1 MLLLLLIVL
10 LLLLLLLLLVLGGVN
25 RGAFTQL
32 QRAME
37 HLRPDI
43 PVVGS
48 NYPPSPFIQA
58 TCKVVRALQFAG
70 IGLVFAGDHI
80 FSGIG
85 MPAPAWYESVKSN
98 KVPTSVMMWFLGNM
112 VTQNLVSTGAFEVR
126 EQKEGHRCCHDALA
140 GAHIPVYICI
150 FVSPPPVSLV
160 K

>member
-1 MLLLLLIVL
+1 
-10 LLLLLLLLLVLGGVN
+10 
-25 RGAFTQL
+25 
-32 QRAME
+32 ME

-58 TCKVVRALQFAG
+58 TCKVIRAGQFAG
-70 IGLVFAGDHI
+70 IGLVFAGDQI

-98 KVPTSVMMWFLGNM
+98 KLPTSVMMWFLGNM

-126 EQKEGHRCCHDALA
+126 DCCLGGIVDDVYGCTWSCLFVMVLPSFPLFLGRNGNA
-140 GAHIPVYICI
+140 GLLRRPSHI
-150 FVSPPPVSLV
+150 FQAGGKSSF
-160 K
+160 